1 MCPEIDK
8 IYGNRVRV
16 RTCGIYWKDNMIL
29 MVNHLGLGPAN
40 FWAPPGG
47 GVEYGESLTRALE
60 REFEEETGLQ
70 VETGRF
76 IGVCE
81 FRKSPLHAVE
91 LFFEVRHKGGALRK
105 GNDPE
110 LPSDSQ
116 MISSV
121 AFMSMETIGA
131 LDKAERHGLF
141 EIFKTEKEL
150 KSASGYWK
158 I

>member
-60 REFEEETGLQ
+60 REFEEETGLKRECINNLRMKYIVLRIRDNQ
-70 VETGRF
+70 EIRIQYVFFGNVSKNINLIESDEGSLTWIDYKEIVNHNVSSTTKEKVEHYN
-76 IGVCE
+76 E
-81 FRKSPLHAVE
+81 
-91 LFFEVRHKGGALRK
+91 
-105 GNDPE
+105 
-110 LPSDSQ
+110 
-116 MISSV
+116 
-121 AFMSMETIGA
+121 
-131 LDKAERHGLF
+131 LDKSTANVYVG
-141 EIFKTEKEL
+141 
-150 KSASGYWK
+150 
-158 I
+158 